1 MRRRLDARHH
11 EKLPKTPKV
20 KEVSRY
26 ARIDS
31 VGRVARNSF
40 EALRRE
46 LNLTQVQFGE
56 KLGLSSEMVSMYEAD
71 TISPTVKKW
80 MKIKDHAAQHG
91 IMLSDTLFEDFMKAK
106 AKRMIEGIDAR
117 VQRANDRIIQ
127 LNTMKVNNGEVTCHS
142 GEHAILGG

>member
-1 MRRRLDARHH
+1 MRKRLDTRDQ
-11 EKLPKTPKV
+11 EKAPKTPKV

-71 TISPTVKKW
+71 TISPTIKKW

-91 IMLSDTLFEDFMKAK
+91 IALSDTLFEDFMKAK
-106 AKRMIEGIDAR
+106 AKRMMESMDAR
-117 VQRANDRIIQ
+117 VQRVNDKVIQ
-127 LNTMKVNNGEVTCHS
+127 LSTMRVPQRGES
-142 GEHAILGG
+142 SEDINDN